1 MVKFLSKSDNFS
13 AKFLNYLKGPPHDFF
28 QNSEIEF
35 LQDVKVL
42 AQYNFRGAS
51 KLGLG
56 QLLGQLCLVYKN
68 CVKSTQNQVLHLI
81 SRKTLPILIHSAE
94 ISKIYY
100 STFLQKLVHKELI
113 SQYY

>member
-1 MVKFLSKSDNFS
+1 MLQNYKNLAEKLSDIDEILTSKSTQMVFSVVKFLSKSDNFL

-42 AQYNFRGAS
+42 AQYNLRGAS

-56 QLLGQLCLVYKN
+56 QLLGQLCQMF
-68 CVKSTQNQVLHLI
+68 SRAIFQVNF
-81 SRKTLPILIHSAE
+81 S
-94 ISKIYY
+94 
-100 STFLQKLVHKELI
+100 
-113 SQYY
+113 

>member
-1 MVKFLSKSDNFS
+1 MAKKLCDFDKNLTTEKTICVDLLVKILSKSDNFL

-56 QLLGQLCLVYKN
+56 QLLGQL
-68 CVKSTQNQVLHLI
+68 
-81 SRKTLPILIHSAE
+81 
-94 ISKIYY
+94 
-100 STFLQKLVHKELI
+100 
-113 SQYY
+113 